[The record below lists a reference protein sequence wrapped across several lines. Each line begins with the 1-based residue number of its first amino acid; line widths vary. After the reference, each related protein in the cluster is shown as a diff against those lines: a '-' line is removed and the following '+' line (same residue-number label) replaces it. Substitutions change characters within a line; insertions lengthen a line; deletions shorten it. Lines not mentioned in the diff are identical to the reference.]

1 MLFNGTYVCQENNF
15 PLLPV
20 LRKAVENRFVRKPIF
35 TEMMLIGIM
44 TPVYGQDQNIYTA
57 MWTELIIRTLSNG
70 SSDKSRI
77 GLRSV

>member
-1 MLFNGTYVCQENNF
+1 LSREKNF

-20 LRKAVENRFVRKPIF
+20 LRKAVENRFVRRPIF

-44 TPVYGQDQNIYTA
+44 TSVDGQDQNIYTA
-57 MWTELIIRTLSNG
+57 IWTELIIRTLSNG

>member
-1 MLFNGTYVCQENNF
+1 LSRENNF

-20 LRKAVENRFVRKPIF
+20 LRKTVENRFGRKPIL
-35 TEMMLIGIM
+35 TEMMLIGI
-44 TPVYGQDQNIYTA
+44 TTSVDGQDQNIYTA
-57 MWTELIIRTLSNG
+57 IWTELIIRTLSNG

>member
-1 MLFNGTYVCQENNF
+1 MSRENNF

-20 LRKAVENRFVRKPIF
+20 LRKTVENRFGRKPTL
-35 TEMMLIGIM
+35 TEMMLIGI
-44 TPVYGQDQNIYTA
+44 TTSVDGQDQNIYTA
-57 MWTELIIRTLSNG
+57 IWTELIIRTLSNG